1 VDRVFDL
8 NMGIYKIKFSLNFA
22 MNLLQYAGMAGILGV
37 GAVMVTAGR
46 TDIGTVV
53 AFAAGLAK
61 INDPWGDLVTW
72 YRDYRVV
79 KERYRLVSAALQTAP
94 IPGDDV
100 GTAGNLPRNWA
111 KAGR

>member
-1 VDRVFDL
+1 MELQNRHVDRVFDL
-8 NMGIYKIKFSLNFA
+8 NMGIYKIKFSLNFV

-37 GAVMVTAGR
+37 GGVMVTTGK

-72 YRDYRVV
+72 YRDFQVTN
-79 KERYRLVSAALQTAP
+79 ERYRLISSA
-94 IPGDDV
+94 
-100 GTAGNLPRNWA
+100 LPA
-111 KAGR
+111 SPSI